1 MNVTIHKLNSYFS
14 RSLLDKYK
22 INFTES
28 TEQPKN
34 INTRALVFKASETV

>member
-1 MNVTIHKLNSYFS
+1 MSQFINLTPTSAGG
-14 RSLLDKYK
+14 LLDKYK

-28 TEQPKN
+28 TEQCKN